1 MSTSKKRNNHLTM
14 SKDPYQILKVH
25 PKAKLEEIKTA
36 YRNLVKIHHPDK
48 GGDSAVMLEVNSA
61 WEILKKK
68 HKDLN
73 FNKVNNSKVYN
84 QTEYTIENN
93 NYSKSEDIKIWFQ
106 KIYLPIDK
114 LLGQIIN
121 PLSSKIKDLSADP
134 YDQILMD
141 SFCLYLE
148 KSKNKITKIKAI
160 YTSFASPSIMTDF
173 SLELYH
179 CLSQVEDGINELE
192 RYTMGYVDNY
202 LHDGKA
208 MIALAKKKRS
218 FLHSNKKEWIIL

>member
-1 MSTSKKRNNHLTM
+1 M

-25 PKAKLEEIKTA
+25 PSAKLEEIKKA
-36 YRNLVKIHHPDK
+36 YRKLVKIHHPDK

-73 FNKVNNSKVYN
+73 LNKVNNSKIYN
-84 QTEYTIENN
+84 QNEYKRETNN
-93 NYSKSEDIKIWFQ
+93 HSKPEDLKKWFQ
-106 KIYLPIDK
+106 NVYIPIDK

-121 PLSSKIKDLSADP
+121 PLGSKIRDLSADP
-134 YDQILMD
+134 YDEILMD

-148 KSKNKITKIKAI
+148 QSKNKITKIKKI
-160 YTSFASPSIMTDF
+160 YTSFACPSIIRDF
-173 SLELYH
+173 SLDLYH
-179 CLSQVEDGINELE
+179 CLSHVEDGINELE

-208 MIALAKKKRS
+208 MIAIAKKKRK
-218 FLHSNKKEWIIL
+218 FLQSNKKEWLIL

>member
-1 MSTSKKRNNHLTM
+1 M

-25 PKAKLEEIKTA
+25 PSAKLEEIKKA
-36 YRNLVKIHHPDK
+36 YRKLVKIHHPDK

-73 FNKVNNSKVYN
+73 LNKVNNSKLYN
-84 QTEYTIENN
+84 QNEYKRETNN
-93 NYSKSEDIKIWFQ
+93 HSNPQDLKKWFQ
-106 KIYLPIDK
+106 KVYIPIDK

-121 PLSSKIKDLSADP
+121 PLGLKIRDLSADP
-134 YDQILMD
+134 YDEILMD

-148 KSKNKITKIKAI
+148 QSKNKITKIKEI
-160 YTSFASPSIMTDF
+160 YTSFACPSIIRDF
-173 SLELYH
+173 SLDLYH
-179 CLSQVEDGINELE
+179 CLSHVEDGINELE
-192 RYTMGYVDNY
+192 RFTMGYVDNY

-208 MIALAKKKRS
+208 MIAIAKKKRKY
-218 FLHSNKKEWIIL
+218 LQSNKKEWLIL

>member
-1 MSTSKKRNNHLTM
+1 MCIR
-14 SKDPYQILKVH
+14 DR
-25 PKAKLEEIKTA
+25 LEEIKKA
-36 YRNLVKIHHPDK
+36 YRKLVKIHHPDK

-73 FNKVNNSKVYN
+73 FNKANNSKVNN
-84 QTEYTIENN
+84 QNEYKRETN
-93 NYSKSEDIKIWFQ
+93 NYSKSEDIKKWFQ
-106 KIYLPIDK
+106 NIYLPIDK

-121 PLSSKIKDLSADP
+121 PLGSKIRDLSADP

-148 KSKNKITKIKAI
+148 ESKNKITKINKI
-160 YTSFASPSIMTDF
+160 YTSSASPSIIRDF
-173 SLELYH
+173 SLDLYH
-179 CLSQVEDGINELE
+179 CLSHVEDGINELE
-192 RYTMGYVDNY
+192 RYTHGYVDNY

-208 MIALAKKKRS
+208 MIAIAKKKRK
-218 FLHSNKKEWIIL
+218 FLQSNKKLTK

>member
-1 MSTSKKRNNHLTM
+1 MR
-14 SKDPYQILKVH
+14 KDPYQILKVH
-25 PKAKLEEIKTA
+25 PNAKLEEIKKA
-36 YRNLVKIHHPDK
+36 YRKLVKIHHPDK

-61 WEILKKK
+61 WETLKKK

-73 FNKVNNSKVYN
+73 LNKVNNSKVYKQN
-84 QTEYTIENN
+84 EYKRETN
-93 NYSKSEDIKIWFQ
+93 NYSKSEDIKKWFQ
-106 KIYLPIDK
+106 NIYLPIDK

-121 PLSSKIKDLSADP
+121 PLGSKIRDLSADP

-148 KSKNKITKIKAI
+148 ESKKKITKIKKI
-160 YTSFASPSIMTDF
+160 YTSFGSPSIIRDF
-173 SLELYH
+173 SLDLYH
-179 CLSQVEDGINELE
+179 CLSHVEDGINELE

-208 MIALAKKKRS
+208 MIAIAKRKRK
-218 FLHSNKKEWIIL
+218 FLQSNKKEWIIL

>member
-1 MSTSKKRNNHLTM
+1 MR
-14 SKDPYQILKVH
+14 KDPYQILKVH
-25 PKAKLEEIKTA
+25 PNAKLEEIKKA

-48 GGDSAVMLEVNSA
+48 GGDSTVMLEVNSA

-68 HKDLN
+68 HKDFNLN
-73 FNKVNNSKVYN
+73 TVNNSPAYN
-84 QTEYTIENN
+84 QHEYKREAN
-93 NYSKSEDIKIWFQ
+93 NYSESEEIKKWFQ
-106 KIYLPIDK
+106 NIYLPIDK

-121 PLSSKIKDLSADP
+121 PLGSKIRDLSADP

-148 KSKNKITKIKAI
+148 KSKNKITKINKI
-160 YTSFASPSIMTDF
+160 YTSFASPTIIRDF
-173 SLELYH
+173 SLDLYH
-179 CLSQVEDGINELE
+179 CLSHVEDGINELE

-208 MIALAKKKRS
+208 MIAIAKKKRK
-218 FLHSNKKEWIIL
+218 FLQSNKKEWLIL

>member
-1 MSTSKKRNNHLTM
+1 M

-25 PKAKLEEIKTA
+25 PSAKLEEIKKA
-36 YRNLVKIHHPDK
+36 YRKLVKIHHPDK
-48 GGDSAVMLEVNSA
+48 GGDSAIMLEVNSA

-73 FNKVNNSKVYN
+73 LNKVNNSKLYN
-84 QTEYTIENN
+84 QNEYKREANSHSKTEDL
-93 NYSKSEDIKIWFQ
+93 KKWFQ
-106 KIYLPIDK
+106 NIYLPIDK

-121 PLSSKIKDLSADP
+121 PLGSKIRDLSADP

-148 KSKNKITKIKAI
+148 ESKNKITKVKKI
-160 YTSFASPSIMTDF
+160 YTSFGSPSIIRDF
-173 SLELYH
+173 SLDLYH
-179 CLSQVEDGINELE
+179 CLSHVEDGINELE

-208 MIALAKKKRS
+208 MIAIAKKKRK
-218 FLHSNKKEWIIL
+218 FLQSNKKEWLIL

>member
-1 MSTSKKRNNHLTM
+1 M

-25 PKAKLEEIKTA
+25 PSAKLEEIKKA
-36 YRNLVKIHHPDK
+36 YRKLVKIHHTDK
-48 GGDSAVMLEVNSA
+48 GGDSALMLEVNSA

-73 FNKVNNSKVYN
+73 LNKVNNSKVYKQN
-84 QTEYTIENN
+84 EYKRETN
-93 NYSKSEDIKIWFQ
+93 NYSKSEDIKKWFQ
-106 KIYLPIDK
+106 SIYLPIDK

-121 PLSSKIKDLSADP
+121 PLGSKIRDLSADP

-148 KSKNKITKIKAI
+148 ESKNKITKIKKI
-160 YTSFASPSIMTDF
+160 YTSFRSPSIIRDF
-173 SLELYH
+173 SLDLYH
-179 CLSQVEDGINELE
+179 CLSHVEDGLNELE

-208 MIALAKKKRS
+208 MIAIAKKKRK
-218 FLHSNKKEWIIL
+218 FLQSNKKEWLIL

>member
-1 MSTSKKRNNHLTM
+1 M

-25 PKAKLEEIKTA
+25 PSAKLEEIKKA
-36 YRNLVKIHHPDK
+36 YRKLVKIHHPDK
-48 GGDSAVMLEVNSA
+48 GGNAAVMLEVNSA

-73 FNKVNNSKVYN
+73 LNKVNNSKLYTQN
-84 QTEYTIENN
+84 EYKREANN
-93 NYSKSEDIKIWFQ
+93 HSKPEDLKKWFQ
-106 KIYLPIDK
+106 NIYLPIDK

-121 PLSSKIKDLSADP
+121 PLGAKIRDLSADP
-134 YDQILMD
+134 YDEILMD

-148 KSKNKITKIKAI
+148 QSKNKITKIKEI
-160 YTSFASPSIMTDF
+160 YTSFACPSIIRDF
-173 SLELYH
+173 SLDLYH
-179 CLSQVEDGINELE
+179 CLSHVEDGINELE

-208 MIALAKKKRS
+208 MIAFAKKKRK
-218 FLHSNKKEWIIL
+218 FLQSNKKEWLHL

>member
-1 MSTSKKRNNHLTM
+1 M
-14 SKDPYQILKVH
+14 SKDPYEILKVH
-25 PKAKLEEIKTA
+25 PSTKLEDIKKA
-36 YRNLVKIHHPDK
+36 YRKLVKIHHPDK
-48 GGDSAVMLEVNSA
+48 GGDSALMLEINSA

-73 FNKVNNSKVYN
+73 LNKVNNSKLYTQN
-84 QTEYTIENN
+84 EYKREANN
-93 NYSKSEDIKIWFQ
+93 HSKPEDLKKWFQ
-106 KIYLPIDK
+106 NIYLPIDK

-121 PLSSKIKDLSADP
+121 PLGSKIKDLSADP

-148 KSKNKITKIKAI
+148 ESKNKITKIKKI
-160 YTSFASPSIMTDF
+160 YTSSASPSIIRDF
-173 SLELYH
+173 SLDLYH
-179 CLSQVEDGINELE
+179 CLSHVEDGLNELE

-208 MIALAKKKRS
+208 MIAIAKKKRK
-218 FLHSNKKEWIIL
+218 FLQHNKKEWLIL